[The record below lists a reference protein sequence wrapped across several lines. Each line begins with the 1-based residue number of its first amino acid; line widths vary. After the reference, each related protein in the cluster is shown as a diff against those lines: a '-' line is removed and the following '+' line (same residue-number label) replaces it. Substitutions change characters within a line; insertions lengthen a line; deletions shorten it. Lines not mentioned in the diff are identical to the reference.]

1 MIVLGFDTSTPA
13 TAVAVR
19 LSDGTVNHARD
30 DPPAGAHPGHATR
43 LLDLANQ
50 LLSRAG
56 VAWNQLDRIAVGLG
70 PGTFT
75 GLRVGV
81 ATARGLAQSLDV
93 ELVGVSSLQALAAA
107 ALSAEPESAVLA
119 VIDARRGEAFAAA
132 YERGD
137 HGSVRELAPP
147 RAVPPQELAG
157 VLAEAQQA
165 IASEQPPRWLA
176 LGDGAVRFHSELQ
189 DAGIATAPV
198 DSALHR
204 VSAAC
209 ICELGVSGPVMSL
222 QQIVPDY
229 RRRPDAELALEGV
242 GTAKRVL
249 T

>member
-19 LSDGTVNHARD
+19 LSDGTVTQMRD

-43 LLDLANQ
+43 LLDMANE
-50 LLSRAG
+50 LLRGAG
-56 VAWNQLDRIAVGLG
+56 VAWKQLDRIAVGLG

-93 ELVGVSSLQALAAA
+93 ELVGVSSLQALAAG
-107 ALSAEPESAVLA
+107 ALNADAESVVLA

-132 YERGD
+132 YATGD
-137 HGSVRELAPP
+137 HGFMHELASP
-147 RAVPPQELAG
+147 RAVPPEELAG
-157 VLAEAQQA
+157 VLAEARQA
-165 IASEQPPRWLA
+165 IGSERPRWLA
-176 LGDGAVRFHSELQ
+176 FGDGALRFHSELH

-198 DSALHR
+198 NSPLHR
-204 VSAAC
+204 VSAAYV
-209 ICELGVSGPVMSL
+209 CELGMSAPVIGL

-242 GTAKRVL
+242 GTAKSVL
-249 T
+249 R